1 MIAHQIHHSDFPLL
15 TTAEL
20 ARELS
25 VHPQTVYR
33 WHSQGRIPSLRL
45 SNKAIRYC
53 LVDVLLA
60 LHGEDGMHGTNGS
73 AQECGNG

>member
-1 MIAHQIHHSDFPLL
+1 MITHQFNHSAPALL

-20 ARELS
+20 AQELQ
-25 VHPQTVYR
+25 VHEQTIYR
-33 WHSQGRIPSLRL
+33 WRSQGRIPSLRL

-60 LHGEDGMHGTNGS
+60 LHGEDGLHGKNGS
-73 AQECGNG
+73 AEECGDA